1 MSERFTVDLLPALEG
16 DALWVEWGDD
26 TRRGRM
32 LIDGGRGSTS
42 RLSKRLATVLDAR
55 PDQREF
61 DVVVCSHMD
70 VDHIAGLIGLFR
82 DPPDGFV
89 ARDIWFNGLRHVI
102 EFDDGLGINQSDDFE
117 EVVEDYVTTNGT
129 GWNQGLGAGTAIV
142 VRPAERPAEPTDSEE
157 SPPIEQPPVTIAG
170 TEESPPIEQPPV
182 TIAGTEESP
191 PLELPSVTI
200 AGMTITLVS
209 PSVDRMSTVAG
220 EWPELVRREAAEL
233 AALNDEDSS
242 PAEGG
247 AESEDEFDDGLG
259 FDADA
264 GVDPEE
270 LVRRPYEP
278 DDSAANGAS
287 IAFIAEFGGKR
298 VLFAADAHAEV
309 LEQSLRAFQPDGR
322 IEFDAVKLSHH
333 GSEKNLSPGLLD
345 LISCPTWLIST
356 NGSRHHHP
364 DRRAIARIVT
374 RAGPTFLVFNYDS
387 SMSSEW
393 GRASMAHRF
402 GYRAHVPAKDRPGV
416 RYDVMT
422 DNAMSLT

>member
-1 MSERFTVDLLPALEG
+1 MNARFTIDLLPALEG

-26 TRRGRM
+26 TQGGRI
-32 LIDGGRGSTS
+32 LIDGGRGST
-42 RLSKRLATVLDAR
+42 KRLNPRLASVLDAR
-55 PDQREF
+55 SDQREF

-70 VDHIAGLIGLFR
+70 VDHIAGLIGLFK
-82 DPPDGFV
+82 DPPEGFV
-89 ARDIWFNGLRHVI
+89 VRDIWFNGLRQVI

-117 EVVEDYVTTNGT
+117 ELVEDYVTTNGT

-142 VRPAERPAEPTDSEE
+142 VRPAEGPTEPTNEE
-157 SPPIEQPPVTIAG
+157 VPPVEQPREP
-170 TEESPPIEQPPV
+170 TE
-182 TIAGTEESP
+182 GEESP
-191 PLELPSVTI
+191 PLDLPSVTI

-209 PSVDRMSTVAG
+209 PSVDRMSKVAG

-233 AALNDEDSS
+233 AALDDEDSAS
-242 PAEGG
+242 PEDGQ
-247 AESEDEFDDGLG
+247 AESEEEFDDGLG

-270 LVRRPYEP
+270 LARRPYEP

-287 IAFIAEFGGKR
+287 IAFIAEFAGKR
-298 VLFAADAHAEV
+298 VLLAADAHAEV
-309 LEQSLRAFQPDGR
+309 LEQSLRAFQPSGT

-333 GSEKNLSPGLLD
+333 GSEKNLSPDLLD

-364 DRRAIARIVT
+364 DRRAIARIIT
-374 RAGPTFLVFNYDS
+374 RSKPTFLVFNYDS

-393 GRASMAHRF
+393 GRASVAHRF
-402 GYRAHVPAKDRPGV
+402 DYRAHVPAKDQPGV

-422 DNAMSLT
+422 DQARSLT